1 MPADNIEIELVN
13 WNIATIEQ
21 KMNPATVLLTIA
33 ILLYGVYSV
42 PISTRCGTEE
52 FDPERSSADRLD
64 DSLHIA
70 GKMMVSILIELRSN
84 VIKRHVCAVIN
95 QHLGRL

>member
-70 GKMMVSILIELRSN
+70 GKMMVSQCQALLY
-84 VIKRHVCAVIN
+84 
-95 QHLGRL
+95 